1 MYSLKCLRN
10 SYQLITHN
18 RNTNYSLFHKVFTII
33 AISSLL
39 TITTSPSYSNPDE
52 SLIPSINSP
61 YDISLQYQV
70 RDELGSLVCVVQSN
84 DINYYDSTSTQNY
97 LDKHPNRETI
107 KRNGQM
113 LNSILIHDAW
123 TISDTGFSEESWL
136 SSPKHA
142 VVDESTGEI
151 TVYFQSITDAC
162 ALTPGDMVITHWKI
176 YYTSE

>member
-1 MYSLKCLRN
+1 
-10 SYQLITHN
+10 
-18 RNTNYSLFHKVFTII
+18 
-33 AISSLL
+33 
-39 TITTSPSYSNPDE
+39 
-52 SLIPSINSP
+52 
-61 YDISLQYQV
+61 
-70 RDELGSLVCVVQSN
+70 
-84 DINYYDSTSTQNY
+84 TQNY

-113 LNSILIHDAW
+113 LNSILIQDAW
-123 TISDTGFSEESWL
+123 IIRDTGFSEESWL
-136 SSPKHA
+136 STPKHA